1 MGILGGTFNPIH
13 LGHLFIAQ
21 DALEQCRLERVL
33 FVPTAM
39 PPHKPLAGKISAAHR
54 LRMLKLA
61 IAGNERFAVD
71 DLEIRRGGK
80 SYSVETLTELQCRQP
95 AVDFYFIIGADS
107 LAELHLWRN
116 VEQLVKLCRFL
127 VFARPGY
134 TAKPAAGLAGLRYKL
149 FSTHPAEISSQEIR
163 ARVARGRSIRYLV
176 PDSVRQYIERQ
187 HLYCEKNN

>member
-1 MGILGGTFNPIH
+1 MRTPVGILGGTFNPIH

-54 LRMLKLA
+54 LRMLKFA

-80 SYSVETLTELQCRQP
+80 SYSVETLMELRRRQP
-95 AVDFYFIIGADS
+95 SADFYFIIGTDS

-134 TAKPAAGLAGLRYKL
+134 TAKPAASLTGLRYKL
-149 FSTHPAEISSQEIR
+149 FSTHPTEISSQEIR
-163 ARVARGRSIRYLV
+163 ARAARGRSIRYLV
-176 PDSVRQYIERQ
+176 PDAVRQYIERQ
-187 HLYCEKNN
+187 QLYL